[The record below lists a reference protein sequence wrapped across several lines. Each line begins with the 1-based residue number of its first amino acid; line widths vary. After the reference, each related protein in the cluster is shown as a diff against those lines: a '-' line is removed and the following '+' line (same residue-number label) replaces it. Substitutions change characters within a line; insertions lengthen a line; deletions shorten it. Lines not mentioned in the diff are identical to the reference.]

1 MMKTLTLESFKPKT
15 CIPGYADISLRFEWL
30 MVLSS
35 LWLFAGLYL
44 DGWAHNN
51 IPEQID
57 SFFTPW
63 HLVLYSGYVVS
74 AVILGVM
81 YIVNIRKGYSWLQA
95 LPPAYMTSLLGAIIF
110 AVAGNLDFIWHSLF
124 GFEEDV
130 EALVS
135 PSHLS
140 LAVGGVMMMSGPLRA
155 AWQKLDVK
163 QNKISLS
170 ALLSLFIVIGVFT
183 FFTQFSNAFS
193 HPQVFVGYIPS
204 RADTYFWDVALISY
218 VLIPTTILLGAILMS
233 VLRWTL
239 PFGSLTFLLAGNSM
253 LMFLMAWR
261 YSHEQWPVLIAA
273 LVGGLL
279 ADVLLVRLKPSVQR
293 VKALRWFS
301 FLVPVLTFLAYFL
314 SLLLTQGMWW
324 NSNMWLGMIFFSG
337 ILGLGLSWLAV
348 PPYSFDEASIR
359 IVRKGEA

>member
-1 MMKTLTLESFKPKT
+1 MKTLTLDLLKSKS
-15 CIPGYADISLRFEWL
+15 CNPGYADVSPRFEWL
-30 MVLSS
+30 VVLSS
-35 LWLFAGLYL
+35 LWIFAGLYL

-63 HLVLYSGYVVS
+63 HLVLYSGYAVS
-74 AVILGVM
+74 AAILGVM
-81 YIVNIRKGYSWLQA
+81 YIVNLRRGYSWLQA
-95 LPPAYMTSLLGAIIF
+95 LPSAYMTSLLGAVLF

-155 AWQKLDVK
+155 AWRRFIPQEK
-163 QNKISLS
+163 NMPWS
-170 ALLSLFIVIGVFT
+170 ALLSLFIVSGVFT

-193 HPQVFVGYIPS
+193 HPQIFAGQPPIG
-204 RADTYFWDVALISY
+204 DTYFWDIALISY
-218 VLIPTTILLGAILMS
+218 VLIPTTILLGAILVTM
-233 VLRWTL
+233 LRWKL
-239 PFGSLTFLLAGNSM
+239 SFGSLTFLLAGNAT

-261 YSHEQWPVLIAA
+261 YSHGQWPVLIGA
-273 LVGGLL
+273 LVGGIS
-279 ADVLLVRLKPSVQR
+279 ADVLFIALKPSTER

-301 FLVPVLTFLAYFL
+301 FLVPALLFLAYFL
-314 SLLLTQGMWW
+314 SLILTQGLWW

-348 PPYSFDEASIR
+348 PPYSFDAASGLR
-359 IVRKGEA
+359 EPRRGD

>member
-1 MMKTLTLESFKPKT
+1 MKTLALNLSKSRPTIS
-15 CIPGYADISLRFEWL
+15 GYPEASLRFEWL

-63 HLVLYSGYVVS
+63 HLVLYSGYTVS
-74 AVILGVM
+74 AAILGVT
-81 YIVNIRKGYSWLQA
+81 YILNLRKGYGWLRA
-95 LPPAYMTSLLGAIIF
+95 LPSGYMVSLLGAIIF
-110 AVAGNLDFIWHSLF
+110 AIAGNLDFLWHWLF
-124 GFEEDV
+124 GFEENV

-140 LAVGGVMMMSGPLRA
+140 LALGGVMMMSGPLRT
-155 AWQKLDVK
+155 AWRQSVL
-163 QNKISLS
+163 QAERLS
-170 ALLSLFIVIGVFT
+170 WRVFLSLFIILGVFT

-193 HPQVFVGYIPS
+193 HPQLFVG
-204 RADTYFWDVALISY
+204 RAPGGDTYEWDVTLISY
-218 VLIPTTILLGAILMS
+218 VLIPTILFMATIIMT
-233 VLRWTL
+233 VLRWKL
-239 PFGSLTFLLAGNSM
+239 SFGSLTFLLTGNSV
-253 LMFLMAWR
+253 LMFFMAWR
-261 YSHEQWPVLIAA
+261 YSHQQWIVLIAA
-273 LVGGLL
+273 LFGGIVADLL
-279 ADVLLVRLKPSVQR
+279 LVLLKPTASR

-301 FLVPVLTFLAYFL
+301 FLAPALFFLAYFL

-337 ILGLGLSWLAV
+337 VTGVGLSWLAV
-348 PPYSFDEASIR
+348 SPFSFEK
-359 IVRKGEA
+359 VG